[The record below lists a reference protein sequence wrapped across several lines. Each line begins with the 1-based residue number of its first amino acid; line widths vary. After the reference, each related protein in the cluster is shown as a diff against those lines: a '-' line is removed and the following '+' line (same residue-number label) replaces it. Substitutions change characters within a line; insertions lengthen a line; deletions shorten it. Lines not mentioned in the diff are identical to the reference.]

1 MEVAVYMV
9 TVKSYFTRESRVHA
23 SICLNNDHSEIKIN
37 SFHCKAIAT
46 RRSILDIVRV
56 PDPPPPPPPLLITIF
71 GKVTFNLTQN
81 LPSCLL

>member
-1 MEVAVYMV
+1 MV

-56 PDPPPPPPPLLITIF
+56 PDPPPP
-71 GKVTFNLTQN
+71 
-81 LPSCLL
+81 S